1 MSNKTPPVSLPV
13 LFKEATE
20 VTDAALDVF
29 DHIKAP
35 VFSSSV
41 IAKDLLADESI
52 PEHARAKILA
62 ILDNMELAK
71 FLLEHFTFKLDVAC
85 EGWKDALKKAAGDSH
100 A

>member
-1 MSNKTPPVSLPV
+1 MSNKTPPVSLPA

-41 IAKDLLADESI
+41 IAKCLLADERI
-52 PEHARAKILA
+52 PDHAREKILA

-71 FLLEHFTFKLDVAC
+71 FLLEHFTFKLDAAC